1 MTLKGGTKQACA
13 ACKFQRRKC
22 TPECV
27 LAPYFPADQPKAFQ
41 NVHKLFGVSNVEKI
55 LKTLEPTQ
63 KKIAMESIICQS
75 NFRDKYPVRG
85 CWEEICRLNYQIW
98 YVEEEL
104 RAVHQQLE
112 ICRQHFLQQHQG
124 CSSSLMLDDVTSQL
138 ELGMMTTTPRNN
150 YALPLLSHNPLI
162 IKPETH
168 NSELAWLAVSD
179 QHSYC
184 NSNSSVGYN
193 SMDVESKD
201 HVVTPNSLWVHRN
214 PCGDDDG
221 DSMAMAM
228 NSQLQL
234 VASPPLDMEQKV
246 VGEYYDEITPPF

>member
-41 NVHKLFGVSNVEKI
+41 NVHKLFGVSNIEKI
-55 LKTLEPTQ
+55 LKNLDPSQ
-63 KKIAMESIICQS
+63 KKVAMDSIICQA
-75 NFRDKYPVRG
+75 NYRDKYPVHG
-85 CWEEICRLNYQIW
+85 CWEEICRLRYQIW

-104 RAVHQQLE
+104 RVVHQQLE
-112 ICRQHFLQQHQG
+112 IYRQHFLHYQHQG
-124 CSSSLMLDDVTSQL
+124 SSSSMVDDVTSLL
-138 ELGMMTTTPRNN
+138 ELGMTPRNN
-150 YALPLLSHNPLI
+150 YALQLLNHTPPLNPD
-162 IKPETH
+162 TY
-168 NSELAWLAVSD
+168 NSSEAALPAVSD

-184 NSNSSVGYN
+184 NSNSVGYN

-201 HVVTPNSLWVHRN
+201 HVVTPNHLLVQHA
-214 PCGDDDG
+214 CQDDDG

-228 NSQLQL
+228 QSSLQL
-234 VASPPLDMEQKV
+234 GDSQPLDMQQKV
-246 VGEYYDEITPPF
+246 VGEYYDEMCPLF